1 MQQNSCCSAQWGP
14 STENDSMRA
23 EIKKCFGDRHRAQ
36 ALFICV
42 VLMKIR
48 KLDQIYICTFNSLLK
63 SEAV

>member
-1 MQQNSCCSAQWGP
+1 
-14 STENDSMRA
+14 MRA